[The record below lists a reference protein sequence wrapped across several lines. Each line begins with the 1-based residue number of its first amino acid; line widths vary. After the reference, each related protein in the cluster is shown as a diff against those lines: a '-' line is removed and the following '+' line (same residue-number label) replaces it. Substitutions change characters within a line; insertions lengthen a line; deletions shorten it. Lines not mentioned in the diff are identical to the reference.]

1 MVGQCGGIR
10 SNMDW
15 QSEFDPYEELLLAK
29 HNINELVKGLNHQS
43 HLFRDLANQHQQL
56 IDLHRSLQIKVQQ
69 LEQEVKS
76 LKNT

>member
-1 MVGQCGGIR
+1 MLD
-10 SNMDW
+10 SD
-15 QSEFDPYEELLLAK
+15 FDPYEELMITR
-29 HNINELVKGLNHQS
+29 HNIGELIKGLNHQS
-43 HLFRDLANQHQQL
+43 QLFRDLANQHQQL